1 MINLIYDPVIARGV
15 KENCDKLFDE
25 KYKEEMNPT
34 KIKKQIF
41 ADILKISSCS
51 LLAIV
56 SLVFFILSLASTPA
70 KHIITCVFCLALLF
84 SLIFTVLFITKA
96 FENKE
101 ERKRIE
107 WAYRENR
114 SDYEYP
120 MLAKFYLGTNGKEII
135 GIKTGEKS
143 WGTTRVTVTLKSEN
157 GDVDTVD
164 FYFKEKF
171 STTVTE
177 VTVDVATETILIPY
191 KNDASDFKW
200 ERNAKATGPQTT

>member
-1 MINLIYDPVIARGV
+1 MTNLIYDPDKAREA
-15 KENCDKLFDE
+15 KESCDKFFDE
-25 KYKEEMNPT
+25 KYKEEMNPV

-41 ADILKISSCS
+41 TDILKISSCS
-51 LLAIV
+51 LLTIV
-56 SLVFFILSLASTPA
+56 SLVFFILSITSTPTKYIA
-70 KHIITCVFCLALLF
+70 ACIFCLALIF
-84 SLIFTVLFITKA
+84 SLIFSVLFIAKA

-120 MLAKFYLGTNGKEII
+120 MPVKFYLGINGKEII
-135 GIKTGEKS
+135 GIKTGEKFL
-143 WGTTRVTVTLKSEN
+143 GTTKVTVTLKSTN

-177 VTVDVATETILIPY
+177 LTVDVATETILIPY
-191 KNDASDFKW
+191 KDEDSKFNWQKA
-200 ERNAKATGPQTT
+200 EREDS

>member
-1 MINLIYDPVIARGV
+1 MTNLIYDPNAAREV
-15 KENCDKLFDE
+15 KESCDKLFDE
-25 KYKEEMNPT
+25 KYKEEMNPI

-41 ADILKISSCS
+41 TDILKISSCS

-56 SLVFFILSLASTPA
+56 SLVFFILSLATTPA
-70 KHIITCVFCLALLF
+70 KHIIACAFCLALLF

-107 WAYRENR
+107 WAYREKC

-120 MLAKFYLGTNGKEII
+120 MMAKFYLGTNGKEII
-135 GIKTGEKS
+135 GIKTGEKT
-143 WGTTRVTVTLKSEN
+143 WGTTRVTVTLKSAN
-157 GDVDTVD
+157 GDVNTVD

-171 STTVTE
+171 STAVTE
-177 VTVDVATETILIPY
+177 LTVDVATETILIPY
-191 KNDASDFKW
+191 KDNASDFKW
-200 ERNAKATGPQTT
+200 ERNAKATGSQTT

>member
-1 MINLIYDPVIARGV
+1 MINLIYDPIKAREA
-15 KENCDKLFDE
+15 KESCDKFFDE
-25 KYKEEMNPT
+25 KYKEEMNPV

-41 ADILKISSCS
+41 TDILNISSC
-51 LLAIV
+51 LLLTVA
-56 SLVFFILSLASTPA
+56 SLVFFILSIASTPTKYIA
-70 KHIITCVFCLALLF
+70 TCIFCLALIF
-84 SLIFTVLFITKA
+84 SLIFSVLFIAKA

-107 WAYRENR
+107 WAYRKNR

-120 MLAKFYLGTNGKEII
+120 MSVKFYLGVNGKEII
-135 GIKTGEKS
+135 GIKTGEKFL
-143 WGTTRVTVTLKSEN
+143 GTTKVTVTLKSTN

-177 VTVDVATETILIPY
+177 LTVDVATETILIPY
-191 KNDASDFKW
+191 KDEDSKFNWQKA
-200 ERNAKATGPQTT
+200 EREDS